1 MTSFRPDPPE
11 PDDETLRRVVAELRR
26 PVLFGPAIDADA
38 LRAIRAGR
46 GGPSRSRPLRWL
58 AAAAAAAAL
67 AASALL
73 AVRSHPPPGAAVE
86 ARPVVLRL
94 VAPASSAVVVVGDF
108 NDWSTVAT
116 PLRPTAAGEWIVRLE
131 LRPGRYRYTFLVD
144 GREWKSD
151 PAEPPAPDNDYGP
164 PTSVLT
170 VS

>member
-1 MTSFRPDPPE
+1 VTSFRADPPE
-11 PDDETLRRVVAELRR
+11 PDDEGLRRVVAELRR
-26 PVLFGPAIDADA
+26 PVPFGPGVDADA

-46 GGPSRSRPLRWL
+46 GRPSRFRRLRWL
-58 AAAAAAAAL
+58 GAAAAAAAL
-67 AASALL
+67 AASVLL
-73 AVRSHPPPGAAVE
+73 AIRQFRPAGGGVE
-86 ARPVVLRL
+86 PRPVVLRL

-108 NDWSTVAT
+108 NDWSPVAT
-116 PLRPTAAGEWIVRLE
+116 PLQPTAAGEWIVRLE

-164 PTSVLT
+164 PTSVLN